1 MTTRPSGADAR
12 SAGPRGTDDRTATDA
27 AAAAAASGG
36 PVAVQLPDGF
46 APYAWA
52 ATVAE
57 VAARHGLAPAEV
69 LKFDQNTPALPG
81 VAQIPLAESF
91 ATLNAYPDGCPSGGG
106 VSCCRVVRAG

>member
-1 MTTRPSGADAR
+1 MSTPPSDAGRGHGRARRRDDAR
-12 SAGPRGTDDRTATDA
+12 GGCDGRRHSERRTCRFGRRA
-27 AAAAAASGG
+27 AAV
-36 PVAVQLPDGF
+36 PLPDGF

-57 VAARHGLAPAEV
+57 VAARHGLAPAQV

-91 ATLNAYPDGCPSGGG
+91 ATLNAYPDGHLP
-106 VSCCRVVRAG
+106 